1 MRISFSSRP
10 PLSSPSR
17 ATPRSLGREQT
28 VALEE
33 EIQSLLQKGAIR
45 RCPRRAAGFYSTMF
59 VTPKKGGSWRPII
72 NLRSLNRYVITPHF
86 KMETIQNLKDVLHQG
101 DFMAKIDLK
110 DAYQAVPSTN
120 QIASTSG
127 SCGRARHSNF
137 LPYPLG
143 WHQPHWCLQTTQTSG
158 SLPAANGDKD
168 HDIPGRYTDHG
179 PLSGGGVQEPSTG
192 DSDPHPPGFCDQPE
206 EMYTH
211 PNSVDR
217 VSRVRGGLR
226 PDGSLSAPG
235 QGQQDKEGV
244 QAYGQSIG
252 GLRSLPG
259 PPDRPANLLLTRSPD
274 CPATLPGP
282 SGPQDEDP
290 VLQQSGLRSQGPIV
304 SSGICRPVLV
314 GGECEPGNVPAYSPT
329 ICIPEPGNGCI
340 NSGLGSPVPGIIP
353 EDGGSLDQRGSNSPH
368 KLARVDGSLP
378 GSPLLCKGQEQDPH
392 PTFHGQQ
399 SGNSLCQ
406 SPRGH
411 AFQGPVLP
419 GPRVLGVVHAEK
431 DHPPCSPHPGQGQ
444 CDGRLGVSPQHRLQR
459 LEARPGD
466 FQGDPEATGTILCG
480 PLCEL
485 PEHPIGDV
493 LQLEARPC
501 SSSGGC
507 LEPAMVRSPPLH
519 VSTVRSDREMSP
531 QSQVRR
537 SGPGRADSTLVA
549 CSSVVP
555 NIDEHALSPPGPPT
569 LTAEPSHRLP
579 GSKPSADNSGAPDSS
594 SLACVQNQGVSS
606 ASASLICASW
616 REGTSRAYQSAWKRW
631 VDWCGE
637 REIDPCSTT
646 VGNIVNFLTEIFNE
660 GKGHSTLNRYRS
672 AISMSHGA
680 TDGSP
685 IGQHPL
691 VSRLLQGMFNTRPPK
706 PKSSLVWNV
715 DTVVTHIKNR
725 PASEE
730 LSLKELSQKVV
741 TLLALT
747 NADRA
752 SDLYLLTLSHRRYH
766 EDRVTFLIEGLGKT
780 RRSGPP
786 REVSYHAFPD
796 CPNICPMETLRV
808 YERKTLSLRN
818 ETDPLLISCVK
829 PHKQVAT
836 STISRWIKAML
847 REAGVDANAHS
858 TRSASTSA
866 AFAAGLST
874 KDIMN
879 AACWSRESTF
889 KRFYCRP
896 ISNTES
902 FSSLILRGRYAASLL

>member
-72 NLRSLNRYVITPHF
+72 NLRSLNCYVITPHF
-86 KMETIQNLKDVLHQG
+86 KMETIQNLKDVLRQG

-110 DAYQAVPSTN
+110 DAYQAVPIHEPDRKYLRFVWKGETFEFSTLPFGLASAPLVFTKLLKPVVAFLRQMGIRIMIYLDDILIVAPSPEEVSRN
-120 QIASTSG
+120 LQLVIQI
-127 SCGRARHSNF
+127 
-137 LPYPLG
+137 LM
-143 WHQPHWCLQTTQTSG
+143 
-158 SLPAANGDKD
+158 
-168 HDIPGRYTDHG
+168 
-179 PLSGGGVQEPSTG
+179 
-192 DSDPHPPGFCDQPE
+192 HPPGFCDQPE

-226 PDGSLSAPG
+226 PDGSLSAPR

-252 GLRSLPG
+252 CLGSLPG

-290 VLQQSGLRSQGPIV
+290 ALQQSGLRSQGPIV

-466 FQGDPEATGTILCG
+466 FQGDPEATGTILGG

-493 LQLEARPC
+493 LQLEARPS

-594 SLACVQNQGVSS
+594 RLACVRHRLQNQGVSS

-646 VGNIVNFLTEIFNE
+646 VGNIVNFLTKIFNE
-660 GKGHSTLNRYRS
+660 GKGHSTLNRYGLLYQCLMVQQMALQLASIRWLVVSCRACSILAHLSPSPLWSGMWTLWSPTSRIDQRQRNS
-672 AISMSHGA
+672 A
-680 TDGSP
+680 
-685 IGQHPL
+685 
-691 VSRLLQGMFNTRPPK
+691 
-706 PKSSLVWNV
+706 
-715 DTVVTHIKNR
+715 
-725 PASEE
+725 
-730 LSLKELSQKVV
+730 
-741 TLLALT
+741 
-747 NADRA
+747 
-752 SDLYLLTLSHRRYH
+752 
-766 EDRVTFLIEGLGKT
+766 
-780 RRSGPP
+780 
-786 REVSYHAFPD
+786 
-796 CPNICPMETLRV
+796 
-808 YERKTLSLRN
+808 
-818 ETDPLLISCVK
+818 
-829 PHKQVAT
+829 
-836 STISRWIKAML
+836 
-847 REAGVDANAHS
+847 
-858 TRSASTSA
+858 
-866 AFAAGLST
+866 
-874 KDIMN
+874 
-879 AACWSRESTF
+879 
-889 KRFYCRP
+889 
-896 ISNTES
+896 
-902 FSSLILRGRYAASLL
+902 

>member
-314 GGECEPGNVPAYSPT
+314 GGECEPGNVP
-329 ICIPEPGNGCI
+329 
-340 NSGLGSPVPGIIP
+340 GLFLPPSASLNLETDASTQGWGALCRESSQRT
-353 EDGGSLDQRGSNSPH
+353 GGAWTSVEGNSPH

-519 VSTVRSDREMSP
+519 VSHRS
-531 QSQVRR
+531 
-537 SGPGRADSTLVA
+537 L
-549 CSSVVP
+549 
-555 NIDEHALSPPGPPT
+555 
-569 LTAEPSHRLP
+569 
-579 GSKPSADNSGAPDSS
+579 
-594 SLACVQNQGVSS
+594 
-606 ASASLICASW
+606 
-616 REGTSRAYQSAWKRW
+616 
-631 VDWCGE
+631 
-637 REIDPCSTT
+637 
-646 VGNIVNFLTEIFNE
+646 
-660 GKGHSTLNRYRS
+660 
-672 AISMSHGA
+672 
-680 TDGSP
+680 
-685 IGQHPL
+685 
-691 VSRLLQGMFNTRPPK
+691 
-706 PKSSLVWNV
+706 
-715 DTVVTHIKNR
+715 
-725 PASEE
+725 
-730 LSLKELSQKVV
+730 
-741 TLLALT
+741 
-747 NADRA
+747 
-752 SDLYLLTLSHRRYH
+752 
-766 EDRVTFLIEGLGKT
+766 
-780 RRSGPP
+780 
-786 REVSYHAFPD
+786 
-796 CPNICPMETLRV
+796 
-808 YERKTLSLRN
+808 
-818 ETDPLLISCVK
+818 
-829 PHKQVAT
+829 
-836 STISRWIKAML
+836 
-847 REAGVDANAHS
+847 
-858 TRSASTSA
+858 
-866 AFAAGLST
+866 
-874 KDIMN
+874 
-879 AACWSRESTF
+879 
-889 KRFYCRP
+889 
-896 ISNTES
+896 
-902 FSSLILRGRYAASLL
+902 

>member
-1 MRISFSSRP
+1 M
-10 PLSSPSR
+10 
-17 ATPRSLGREQT
+17 
-28 VALEE
+28 
-33 EIQSLLQKGAIR
+33 
-45 RCPRRAAGFYSTMF
+45 
-59 VTPKKGGSWRPII
+59 
-72 NLRSLNRYVITPHF
+72 
-86 KMETIQNLKDVLHQG
+86 
-101 DFMAKIDLK
+101 
-110 DAYQAVPSTN
+110 
-120 QIASTSG
+120 
-127 SCGRARHSNF
+127 
-137 LPYPLG
+137 
-143 WHQPHWCLQTTQTSG
+143 
-158 SLPAANGDKD
+158 
-168 HDIPGRYTDHG
+168 
-179 PLSGGGVQEPSTG
+179 
-192 DSDPHPPGFCDQPE
+192 
-206 EMYTH
+206 
-211 PNSVDR
+211 
-217 VSRVRGGLR
+217 
-226 PDGSLSAPG
+226 
-235 QGQQDKEGV
+235 
-244 QAYGQSIG
+244 
-252 GLRSLPG
+252 
-259 PPDRPANLLLTRSPD
+259 
-274 CPATLPGP
+274 
-282 SGPQDEDP
+282 
-290 VLQQSGLRSQGPIV
+290 
-304 SSGICRPVLV
+304 
-314 GGECEPGNVPAYSPT
+314 
-329 ICIPEPGNGCI
+329 
-340 NSGLGSPVPGIIP
+340 
-353 EDGGSLDQRGSNSPH
+353 
-368 KLARVDGSLP
+368 
-378 GSPLLCKGQEQDPH
+378 
-392 PTFHGQQ
+392 
-399 SGNSLCQ
+399 
-406 SPRGH
+406 
-411 AFQGPVLP
+411 
-419 GPRVLGVVHAEK
+419 
-431 DHPPCSPHPGQGQ
+431 
-444 CDGRLGVSPQHRLQR
+444 
-459 LEARPGD
+459 
-466 FQGDPEATGTILCG
+466 
-480 PLCEL
+480 
-485 PEHPIGDV
+485 
-493 LQLEARPC
+493 
-501 SSSGGC
+501 
-507 LEPAMVRSPPLH
+507 
-519 VSTVRSDREMSP
+519 
-531 QSQVRR
+531 
-537 SGPGRADSTLVA
+537 
-549 CSSVVP
+549 
-555 NIDEHALSPPGPPT
+555 
-569 LTAEPSHRLP
+569 P

-594 SLACVQNQGVSS
+594 RLACVRHRLQNQGVSS

-786 REVSYHAFPD
+786 REVSYHAFSD

-818 ETDPLLISCVK
+818 GTDPLLISCVK
-829 PHKQVAT
+829 PHKRVAT

-902 FSSLILRGRYAASLL
+902 FSSLVLRGRYAASLL